1 MPVTT
6 WNIATI
12 DGVDYLVISVAQFRV
27 PLEWDPSSNMF
38 IAVAAPSGGLGNF
51 PALVKGEPGDAAQ
64 LDSVINFTALDYSD
78 STPDSASFT
87 TLSPGLYQLNL
98 ALHKGKDGVDGS
110 VTLNPTTFGTP
121 VFKNILRVNSAL
133 TGFEYQTQLVG
144 DRYIPATINSTPSGN
159 AAYTLCSV
167 G

>member
-51 PALVKGEPGDAAQ
+51 PALVKGDPGDAAQ
-64 LDSVINFTALDYSD
+64 IDSVINFTALDYSD

-98 ALHKGKDGVDGS
+98 ALHKGSPGS
-110 VTLNPTTFGTP
+110 SGTTTIMSATDLVGTP
-121 VFKNILRVNSAL
+121 TAGNIVVVNSSAN
-133 TGFEYQTQLVG
+133 GFVYATPKVG
-144 DRYIPATINSTPSGN
+144 DLYRPAR
-159 AAYTLCSV
+159 
-167 G
+167 